1 MKKLSRIAAL
11 LAAGALL
18 FGFASCSDGG
28 GSDDKAPSN
37 PVDDSY
43 TGPATEDS
51 WDFTTY
57 GDLAWVNPEAAGSV
71 VVKDSAKYSQD
82 GTYTI
87 SADAS
92 VKGASDVLT
101 LTVAATGTGKGTSV
115 KDTNYSYQSG
125 TTDGLRFKNDAFKIA
140 GVKGKVKLTIE
151 WSCIAGKAAGDRNLE
166 VTVGSGSTKSIGND
180 ATTSDPSG
188 NVAMTPYTETISAG
202 SGSDIYIGASNN
214 IFIKTITLED
224 ASDAVEKT
232 VSVVVPSFDTG
243 LTGAVTKTYSI
254 GYDDSITADG
264 LTAKLKADTTLASA
278 LEALVAM
285 IQTSIDEV
293 LTDAGL
299 SAGAVTVT
307 SDHVALYY
315 FASEADWTAFDNA
328 DDEEAE
334 AAAIANALDT
344 IDGDATVYINFG
356 TTAALNSAVE
366 NAIINAT
373 ASWEDYDTI
382 TLTGTAVTSLSTSNA
397 IKYVKKEDSSSG
409 TKVTTYPRTAAT
421 AITSDYTVLA
431 DDASVSGTNVTLTLK
446 NYTGTGVGITK
457 TGTSAAMPTV
467 DDEDISAAPVA
478 IAYKADSTKG
488 LMIKKDALKFAL
500 PAGTYNI
507 VINFYQNS
515 TSARNLEVTYGDA
528 GATESFAAGTT
539 KQDVKY
545 EKETITFDSDTNV
558 YIGASNE
565 LYIKSIVIKKAE

>member
-28 GSDDKAPSN
+28 GSDDKTPSN

-43 TGPATEDS
+43 TGPGTADS

-57 GDLAWVNPEAAGSV
+57 GNLAWVNPDAAGST
-71 VVKDSAKYSQD
+71 VVKDTSKYDTD

-87 SADAS
+87 SADAT

-140 GVKGKVKLTIE
+140 SVKGKVKLTIE

-180 ATTSDPSG
+180 ATTSASSG

-224 ASDAVEKT
+224 ASDAVEKS

-243 LTGAVTKTYSI
+243 LTGAATKTYSI

-264 LTAKLKADTTLASA
+264 LTAKLKEDTTLASA

-285 IQTSIDEV
+285 IQASIDEV

-307 SDHVALYY
+307 PDHVAFYY

-356 TTAALNSAVE
+356 TTAALNSAVA
-366 NAIINAT
+366 NAIANANV
-373 ASWEDYDTI
+373 SWIDYDTI
-382 TLTGTAVTSLSTSNA
+382 TLTGTAVTSLSTPNA
-397 IKYVKKEDSSSG
+397 IKYVKDTSSG
-409 TKVTTYPRTAAT
+409 TTYPRSAAT
-421 AITSDYTVLA
+421 GITSDYTVLA
-431 DDASVSGTNVTLTLK
+431 DDATVSGTTVTLTLK
-446 NYTGTGVGITK
+446 NYAGTGIGTTK

-467 DDEDISAAPVA
+467 DDSDISAAPVA
-478 IAYKADSTKG
+478 IAYKADSSKG
-488 LMIKKDALKFAL
+488 LLIKKDALKFTL
-500 PAGTYNI
+500 SAGTYNI

-528 GATESFAAGTT
+528 GATESFAAGTS
-539 KQDVKY
+539 KGDVVY
-545 EKETITFDSDTNV
+545 EKELITFDSDTNV